1 MFILPW
7 SLVEPKT
14 QNLILGED
22 RRLETQESCV
32 QVQRQFAIEPGKQS
46 DGEFFHAKER
56 PALYSIKSSTDWV
69 KPTHTAVDNL
79 LYSKSTIFNV
89 S

>member
-14 QNLILGED
+14 QNLMGED

-32 QVQRQFAIEPGKQS
+32 QVQRQFAIEQGRQS

-56 PALYSIKSSTDWV
+56 PALYSIEAFD
-69 KPTHTAVDNL
+69 
-79 LYSKSTIFNV
+79 
-89 S
+89 